1 MEYKLPLGVC
11 KQAILKYESALNDI
25 NEILSDEDIDD
36 EQRETFSTIAE
47 YTGNIIAHIY
57 NEVSSEIGEEEFLA
71 EQIEMD
77 KIDNWP
83 GENDDILN
91 NPL

>member
-57 NEVSSEIGEEEFLA
+57 TEVSSAIGEEEFLA